1 MDCRRVRIDCTADL
15 AVRSLTRNPR
25 SKQAFDGIKA
35 IPYSL
40 DRVSTASRNE
50 KRGRRLA
57 KKRIYE
63 IAKELGIAS
72 KDLIAKLDE
81 MGMPGLKAANSVD
94 EEEYTLILHLYE
106 EDAAKQKVPVDAV
119 AEAPVSPAPAK
130 RVKRSDGV
138 PRPPIVSVLG
148 HIDHGKTTLLDAI
161 RKSHLAG
168 KEAGGITQGIAAYQA
183 ELHGQRITFID
194 TPGHKAFTGM
204 RARGA
209 QITDIAILVVAAD
222 DSIMAQTVEAI
233 DHIHAAGIP
242 MIVAINKIDR
252 PNADVSKVMNDLAK
266 RGMTPE
272 AWGGDTITVEI
283 SALQGENIE
292 DLLEMIL
299 LVAELEDL
307 RADPNGPVEA
317 VIIESH
323 LSSGRGAVASAV
335 VRDGTLREKD
345 WVVAGSASG
354 RIKAL
359 LDEGGNR
366 VGEVPPG
373 MAAEILGFGDVP
385 EVGSAIEVVKDQST
399 ARKTAQERQ
408 REEKRQVVERPK
420 SFDDFFAQAEETAK
434 LRLVLKAGS
443 TGALEAA
450 RREIEGLDVGDVELE
465 ILHAGVGVISE
476 SDILLASPVAEQCL
490 IVGFG
495 VKADP
500 KAARV
505 ADRENAAVLTYDVIY
520 DLVEEVENAL
530 KRRLAPEFAETQIG
544 IAEVRDLFKI
554 PSGVVAGCY
563 VADGRVTRRASVRV
577 MRNGEELY
585 VGEIASL
592 RRFEDDVREVQAG
605 RECGLRISG
614 FDAVEVGDRLEIFEM
629 EEVVR

>member
-1 MDCRRVRIDCTADL
+1 M
-15 AVRSLTRNPR
+15 
-25 SKQAFDGIKA
+25 
-35 IPYSL
+35 
-40 DRVSTASRNE
+40 
-50 KRGRRLA
+50 A

-106 EDAAKQKVPVDAV
+106 EDAAKQEAPAEAV
-119 AEAPVSPAPAK
+119 AEKPVEATPAK
-130 RVKRSDGV
+130 RAKRTDGV

-148 HIDHGKTTLLDAI
+148 HIDHGKTTLLDTI
-161 RKSHLAG
+161 RESHLAG

-209 QITDIAILVVAAD
+209 RVTDIAILVVAAD
-222 DSIMAQTVEAI
+222 DSVMAQTVEAI

-252 PNADVSKVMNDLAK
+252 PNADVSKVMNDLAQ

-283 SALQGENIE
+283 SALQRQNIE
-292 DLLEMIL
+292 ELLEMIL

-307 RADPNGPVEA
+307 RADPSGPVEA
-317 VIIESH
+317 VVIESH
-323 LSSGRGAVASAV
+323 LSTGRGAVASVV

-345 WVVAGSASG
+345 WVVAGPTYG

-359 LDEGGNR
+359 VDEGGDR
-366 VGEVPPG
+366 IGEAFPG
-373 MAAEILGFGDVP
+373 MAVEILGFGDVP
-385 EVGSAIEVVKDQST
+385 EVGSAIEVVKDQSA
-399 ARKTAQERQ
+399 ARKAVQGRQ
-408 REEKRQVVERPK
+408 REEKRQLVVVERPK
-420 SFDDFFAQAEETAK
+420 SFDDFFAQAEEKAK

-450 RREIEGLDVGDVELE
+450 RREIEALDVGDVELE

-476 SDILLASPVAEQCL
+476 SDILLASPVAEECL

-500 KAARV
+500 KAAKV
-505 ADRENAAVLTYDVIY
+505 VDRENVAVLTYDVIY
-520 DLVEEVENAL
+520 DLVEEVEDAL
-530 KRRLAPEFAETQIG
+530 KRRLAPEFVERQIG
-544 IAEVRDLFKI
+544 IAEVRDLFRI

-563 VADGRVTRRASVRV
+563 VADGRVTRRARVRV
-577 MRNGEELY
+577 LRNGEELY

>member
-1 MDCRRVRIDCTADL
+1 M
-15 AVRSLTRNPR
+15 
-25 SKQAFDGIKA
+25 
-35 IPYSL
+35 
-40 DRVSTASRNE
+40 
-50 KRGRRLA
+50 A

-63 IAKELGIAS
+63 IAKELGVSS

-81 MGMPGLKAANSVD
+81 LGMPGLKAANSVD
-94 EEEYTLILHLYE
+94 EEEFQLILHLYQ
-106 EDAAKQKVPVDAV
+106 EDQTAEPAQKT
-119 AEAPVSPAPAK
+119 EGSPAATAPAEPAQRK
-130 RVKRSDGV
+130 RVSQGD

-161 RKSHLAG
+161 RESHLADR
-168 KEAGGITQGIAAYQA
+168 EAGGITQRIAAYQA

-194 TPGHKAFTGM
+194 TPGHKAFSGM

-209 QITDIAILVVAAD
+209 HVTDIAILVVAAD

-233 DHIHAAGIP
+233 DHIRAAGVP

-252 PNADVSKVMNDLAK
+252 PNADVSKVMNDLAQ

-283 SALQGENIE
+283 SALQRQHIE

-299 LVAELEDL
+299 LVAEMEDL
-307 RADPNGPVEA
+307 RGDPHGPIEA

-323 LSSGRGAVASAV
+323 LTSGRGAVASAV
-335 VRDGTLREKD
+335 IRNGTLREKD
-345 WVVAGSASG
+345 WVVAGETYG
-354 RIKAL
+354 RVKAL
-359 LDEGGNR
+359 FDESGQR
-366 VGEVPPG
+366 VAEVGPG
-373 MAAEILGFGDVP
+373 RAVEVLGFGEVP
-385 EVGSAIEVVKDQST
+385 EVGSTIHAVKDQT
-399 ARKTAQERQ
+399 EARKVAQASQ
-408 REEKRQVVERPK
+408 REEKTHEAVERPT
-420 SFDDFFAQAEETAK
+420 SFEEFFAQTEETAK
-434 LRLVLKAGS
+434 LYLILKAES

-476 SDILLASPVAEQCL
+476 SDILLATPVADECL

-505 ADRENAAVLTYDVIY
+505 AAREDVTILTYDVIY
-520 DLVEEVENAL
+520 ELVEEVERSL
-530 KRRLAPEFAETQIG
+530 KQQLAPEFAETQIG
-544 IAEVRDLFKI
+544 LAEVRNLFKV
-554 PSGVVAGCY
+554 PSGIVAGCY
-563 VADGRVTRRASVRV
+563 VADGRVTRRAHVRV
-577 MRNGEELY
+577 SRDGAEVY

-605 RECGLRISG
+605 RECGVRIKG
-614 FDAVEVGDRLEIFEM
+614 FDGIEIGDRLEVFEM
-629 EEVVR
+629 EEVVP